1 MEDEEAAVVEEG
13 EGPEAFQ
20 EMDLCRLSMM
30 MVGMIAI
37 GAMVGVGVEA
47 EVVAPVAAEGEG
59 TMVHRMSSK
68 MVASTIKKLP
78 CRDEAVA
85 VEGELAVGDVDSDLM
100 GRSKEVVLKWSSLK
114 NTEIMCYECLLH
126 VLCFS
131 FVSYSVLTVGYLSV
145 IRVD

>member
-1 MEDEEAAVVEEG
+1 
-13 EGPEAFQ
+13 
-20 EMDLCRLSMM
+20 

-78 CRDEAVA
+78 CRDE
-85 VEGELAVGDVDSDLM
+85 VEL
-100 GRSKEVVLKWSSLK
+100 
-114 NTEIMCYECLLH
+114 CCLSIIC
-126 VLCFS
+126 VCS
-131 FVSYSVLTVGYLSV
+131 MVYSAYLV
-145 IRVD
+145 

>member
-1 MEDEEAAVVEEG
+1 M
-13 EGPEAFQ
+13 
-20 EMDLCRLSMM
+20 
-30 MVGMIAI
+30 
-37 GAMVGVGVEA
+37 
-47 EVVAPVAAEGEG
+47 
-59 TMVHRMSSK
+59 
-68 MVASTIKKLP
+68 
-78 CRDEAVA
+78 
-85 VEGELAVGDVDSDLM
+85 EGELAVGDVDSDLM